1 MPAKI
6 RKFYAETERGAV
18 HIQESGM
25 GAKVLLF
32 VNVTSWGTVLM
43 DEALPLFA
51 EKGYR
56 ALNLD
61 IMGYGRSDKRDPADG
76 DWMIEDF
83 ATNIEQAMESAGV
96 RPLGIVAGHMA
107 GLIGVE
113 LARRAPEGLRG
124 LSIEGMPIIDPAVR
138 ATNRTAPTPTPY
150 PWTEDGAHAVEYWN
164 RIYKL
169 VKRLDPAFELTAN
182 PGTKFRRAF
191 ITYLEVGCF
200 EPGTMPAVAHYEIE
214 QKLAEITLPTMVMC
228 SDYDWNLP
236 SHPKI
241 LSHLKHGREFRWTG
255 VHPLHD
261 MTVAGRAPEYVEA
274 IDGFFAPLLE

>member
-124 LSIEGMPIIDPAVR
+124 LSIAPPTGPPRRRRPIPGP
-138 ATNRTAPTPTPY
+138 RTGPTRSNT
-150 PWTEDGAHAVEYWN
+150 G
-164 RIYKL
+164 
-169 VKRLDPAFELTAN
+169 TAS
-182 PGTKFRRAF
+182 T
-191 ITYLEVGCF
+191 
-200 EPGTMPAVAHYEIE
+200 
-214 QKLAEITLPTMVMC
+214 
-228 SDYDWNLP
+228 SW
-236 SHPKI
+236 
-241 LSHLKHGREFRWTG
+241 
-255 VHPLHD
+255 
-261 MTVAGRAPEYVEA
+261 
-274 IDGFFAPLLE
+274 